1 MDRLND
7 MKNSTTGMQNAIE
20 GLHFPISKND
30 AANELKQR
38 GAPEKLVEAV
48 RSANLD
54 RFTNAQELKSR
65 LPNLNL

>member
-7 MKNSTTGMQNAIE
+7 MKHSATGMQNVIE

-30 AANELKQR
+30 AVNELKQH
-38 GAPEKLVEAV
+38 GAPDKLVEAI

-54 RFTNAQELKSR
+54 QFKNAQELKSK